1 MGKQYVKVKDC
12 DRCPTNRQV
21 PATGTFRFSFGDHVW
36 EIDLCEQHLKMIER
50 DFWAWA
56 RLGREVEQQGVGL
69 MFGSEYHMTAR
80 RTAELR
86 TVQAAEDR
94 TRDEAKAAIT
104 SAAKRG
110 DELLREQVSGPRPAA
125 PNDASAYVFTE
136 HALMRLRE
144 REVRAIDAIWAASDP
159 TIVREARQP
168 GLAVHERNGVKVVL
182 NPNTKAIITVAMVDP
197 KRKAI

>member
-1 MGKQYVKVKDC
+1 MGKKFVKVKDC

-21 PATGTFRFSFGDHVW
+21 PATGTFRFSFREHHW
-36 EIDLCEQHLKMIER
+36 EIDLCDKHLKDIER
-50 DFWAWA
+50 DMYAWA
-56 RLGREVEQQGVGL
+56 RLGREVEQTGL
-69 MFGSEYHMTAR
+69 GRMFGSEYHMTAR

-86 TVQAAEDR
+86 TSQSAEDR
-94 TRDEAKAAIT
+94 SRDEEKAAIT

-110 DELLREQVSGPRPAA
+110 GELLRESVTGPRPAA
-125 PNDASAYVFTE
+125 PNDADAYVFTE
-136 HALMRLRE
+136 HALTRLAE
-144 REVRAIDAIWAASDP
+144 RQVRAIDALWAASDP

-197 KRKAI
+197 HRKAI